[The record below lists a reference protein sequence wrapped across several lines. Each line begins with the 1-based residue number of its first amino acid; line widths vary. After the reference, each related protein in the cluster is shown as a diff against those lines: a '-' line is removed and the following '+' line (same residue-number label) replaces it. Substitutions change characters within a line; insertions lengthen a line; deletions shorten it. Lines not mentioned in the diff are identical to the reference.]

1 MVWNYTTGPTSSNDK
16 THNQIVL
23 NHQCRLHHPMV
34 SNHTTRPNVHGNWFK
49 WHNWPK
55 CGNWFLWHNWLVSQ
69 DGWKSHNWPKWD
81 NQFKWHNWLSWPNG
95 LKSHEPVV
103 SFGDMSHLYRLPHL
117 VQFCDFRPFGDMSQL
132 RHLNQLPHLGQLK
145 DFRRSGDTIQLCH
158 VNQLPHL
165 GQLWFET
172 IWWYEPDVS
181 LKTIFLYELWY
192 LRLFVGV
199 SRLQHLGRVW
209 CGLLGHLTLLCH
221 FPLWVICVVSVGL
234 TIWVIWVSHTR
245 YRYFISFLLIYQ
257 MSTIDWHRETKK
269 IFQKRSQL
277 LLITF
282 TEHGIS
288 NHLTLSN
295 LWSTFFKT
303 S

>member
-1 MVWNYTTGPTSSNDK
+1 MTQLAQVW
-16 THNQIVL
+16 Q
-23 NHQCRLHHPMV
+23 
-34 SNHTTRPNVHGNWFK
+34 
-49 WHNWPK
+49 
-55 CGNWFLWHNWLVSQ
+55 LVSVTQ
-69 DGWKSHNWPKWD
+69 LACITRWLEITQLAQMGQSVQMTQLALMTKWSEI
-81 NQFKWHNWLSWPNG
+81 SWA
-95 LKSHEPVV
+95 SCVFWWHEPLIPVAT
-103 SFGDMSHLYRLPHL
+103 FGP
-117 VQFCDFRPFGDMSQL
+117 V
-132 RHLNQLPHLGQLK
+132 
-145 DFRRSGDTIQLCH
+145 
-158 VNQLPHL
+158 
-165 GQLWFET
+165 LWFQT
-172 IWWYEPDVS
+172 IWWYEPVETFKPVATFGPVEGFQTKWWYNSVVS
-181 LKTIFLYELWY
+181 CEPVAPFGPVVIWDHLVIWARCVTENYFFIWALIFETICWCEPIAAF
-192 LRLFVGV
+192 RQG
-199 SRLQHLGRVW
+199 VW